1 LFKGVA
7 VILTVIAAIL
17 IILTAVQLVWLI
29 LDYLS
34 SPNTIYIPPGYVV
47 HYILVLLIASAVEVA
62 LFWLLVFLDII
73 SRRHGIIASLV
84 LVILVGIVIL
94 IPMIVTFWLGDIITK
109 VG

>member
-1 LFKGVA
+1 MSRFFKGVA

-17 IILTAVQLVWLI
+17 IILTAVHLVWQS
-29 LDYLS
+29 LDYSS
-34 SPNTIYIPPGYVV
+34 SPNTIYIPPASYVLQY
-47 HYILVLLIASAVEVA
+47 YILVLLIASAVEIA

-94 IPMIVTFWLGDIITK
+94 ISMIVTF
-109 VG
+109 

>member
-1 LFKGVA
+1 MSRLFKGVA

-17 IILTAVQLVWLI
+17 IIFTAVQLVWRS
-29 LDYLS
+29 LDYSS
-34 SPNTIYIPPGYVV
+34 SPNTIYIPPAYVV
-47 HYILVLLIASAVEVA
+47 LQYFILLLLIGSAVEIA

-94 IPMIVTFWLGDIITK
+94 ISMIVTF
-109 VG
+109 